1 MITKKEALA
10 QIKEYVKA
18 QEDEVVQFLKDFIA
32 IESVTYNEGN
42 AIQFLAG
49 KMKEF
54 GFDEVRVD
62 PVGNVVGRVGS
73 GKTVL
78 MYDSHID
85 TVELGD
91 PADWGMDPLK
101 AEMEEGKVL
110 RGRGAV
116 DDKGCLTGIT
126 FAGKALKALGL
137 DKDFTLWVSGSISE
151 EDVEGSCV
159 KAMLEENP
167 DIKPD
172 FVLVAESSNNRVIRG
187 HKGRALIKIT
197 VPGKCAHASTA
208 WRGDNALVKALP
220 IMDKVDKF
228 QDFVRGHKGR
238 ALIKITVPGKC
249 AHASTAWRGDNALV
263 KALPIMDKVDKF
275 QDFVEDPFLGKGS
288 IEVTMVDCKAPSL
301 NTIPGEAV
309 ITCDRRI
316 SCGETIDELLKEASQ
331 FYEGIDG
338 VTAAIDTEKV
348 KTYTGY
354 DITCVDYF
362 PSWVMPE
369 DHPLIQAGV
378 ETFTELFDKA
388 PVVDKWEFCTN
399 ATHMCGR
406 LGIPAIGYGPGDDSL
421 CHSTQDKVPVDE
433 LMDAICFYAS
443 LPIMVPK
450 KD

>member
-228 QDFVRGHKGR
+228 QDFV
-238 ALIKITVPGKC
+238 
-249 AHASTAWRGDNALV
+249 
-263 KALPIMDKVDKF
+263 
-275 QDFVEDPFLGKGS
+275 EDPFLGKGS

-421 CHSTQDKVPVDE
+421 CHSTQDKVPVDQ

-450 KD
+450 D

>member
-228 QDFVRGHKGR
+228 QDFV
-238 ALIKITVPGKC
+238 
-249 AHASTAWRGDNALV
+249 
-263 KALPIMDKVDKF
+263 
-275 QDFVEDPFLGKGS
+275 EDPFLGKGS

>member
-101 AEMEEGKVL
+101 AQMEEGKVL

-187 HKGRALIKIT
+187 HKGRALIKID

-220 IMDKVDKF
+220 IME
-228 QDFVRGHKGR
+228 
-238 ALIKITVPGKC
+238 
-249 AHASTAWRGDNALV
+249 
-263 KALPIMDKVDKF
+263 KVDKF

-288 IEVTMVDCKAPSL
+288 IEVTMVECKAPSL
-301 NTIPGEAV
+301 NTIPGEAI

-316 SCGETIDELLKEASQ
+316 SCGESIEDLLKETAQ
-331 FYEGIDG
+331 FYEGIEG
-338 VTAAIDTEKV
+338 VTASIDTEKV

-369 DHPLIQAGV
+369 DHPLIKAGV